1 MSQTMIQPSSAKAWA
16 QAAGKD
22 PWPTQDHSCTVQPN
36 QPATS
41 GRILTPPANSVWY
54 LDPQRDPE
62 AQAIALRGHGESEQ
76 DLTWHVDGQA
86 VAQHSSHQV
95 GRWVPTPGPHRVALI
110 QGVTLLDQ
118 VEIWVSGT
126 TKESP

>member
-1 MSQTMIQPSSAKAWA
+1 MNTH
-16 QAAGKD
+16 
-22 PWPTQDHSCTVQPN
+22 TH
-36 QPATS
+36 
-41 GRILTPPANSVWY
+41 
-54 LDPQRDPE
+54 
-62 AQAIALRGHGESEQ
+62 QAIALRGHGESEQ